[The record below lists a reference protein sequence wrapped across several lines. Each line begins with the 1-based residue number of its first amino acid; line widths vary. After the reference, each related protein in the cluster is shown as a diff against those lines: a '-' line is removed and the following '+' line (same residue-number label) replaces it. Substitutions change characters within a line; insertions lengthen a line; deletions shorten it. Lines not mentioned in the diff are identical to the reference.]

1 MIALTLVMAASLV
14 ATTPPT
20 LAAMRWQKRVLLVS
34 APDATDPLLKEQRLV
49 LSRWRAGAEDRDLAV
64 VEIVGGTV
72 AGTDEAARVL
82 RQRYK
87 LPTTD
92 FAVLLIGKDGGTK
105 LRRTQPISSVILG
118 ETIDAMPM
126 RRSGGR

>member
-34 APDATDPLLKEQRLV
+34 APDATDPLLKEQRRV

-105 LRRTQPISSVILG
+105 LRRTQPISSVIVG

>member
-105 LRRTQPISSVILG
+105 LRRTQPISSAIG

>member
-1 MIALTLVMAASLV
+1 V

-34 APDATDPLLKEQRLV
+34 APDATDPLLKEQRRV

-105 LRRTQPISSVILG
+105 LRRTQPISSVIVG